1 MKNTNENLKQHTEE
15 AALSPSLEKLAT
27 QARDFFFK
35 KLKPKTTEQT
45 KNQTLKQ

>member
-1 MKNTNENLKQHTEE
+1 MKNTNENLKHHTEE

-35 KLKPKTTEQT
+35 KLKPKTTTQT